1 MRSNK
6 TGSKAQRR
14 VAPMTAATSADART
28 DQRVGVKAM
37 MRRFAGI
44 AFRKLAALTHRAY
57 RIARVRW
64 RRQWREHLPVVVV
77 LVAGAALSTGGY
89 FASQIYLD
97 RADEHEFLREAEHHV
112 NVVRNAVNQHLDA
125 VQTTAQL
132 FSTGEFEADRW
143 SFYEFT
149 AGVVLDVPGLQPFPG
164 IRSFAGMQSL
174 QWVPYVPHEKRTAFE
189 EKAQQDGLFGFSIS
203 EHVPGTGLVKAAD
216 RPAYLPVYY
225 AEPTERSEALLGFDM
240 ATIPAVLE
248 ALERA
253 RDTASLT
260 VTEEI
265 PFMIGSDIRRSVMVI
280 QPVYRGRSVPA
291 SVDGR
296 RTAIKGF
303 VVGMMSVSGIVDSTV
318 GLYTTPAWLDMYLY
332 DESARADGGLLHY
345 RPSQLRRTQSWP
357 LTLREV
363 KRGRNKIDEHKVGD
377 HRWSIVVAPVPGR
390 VNFESSGTPYGIAAF
405 GAVLTLILANYFV
418 TQRQRRRLIEEKVA
432 ERTSELSAANKTL
445 AKEVQERK
453 RVARAL
459 QSAKEEAEIANHA
472 KSGFLAMISHELR
485 TPLNAII
492 GFSEILNEEMFGP
505 LGHKKYSGYV
515 RDIKSSGQHL
525 LGLINNILDLTKVE
539 ANEFSLR
546 RQTINLAESID
557 EVLRLFDGQ
566 ARAAAQLIELDL
578 EEPLPGLHADPGAIR
593 QILINL
599 VSNALKFTPDGG
611 LIVVAAKLDGSGRMT
626 VSVSD
631 NGIGIAKEHIDG
643 VFQPF
648 SQVDSSLARKY
659 EGTGLGLPL
668 TKSLVQLHGGTI
680 HIESVPRHGT
690 TVYVTFEKDMVV
702 KQGDDEQRPRTAKL
716 DHRMDL
722 H

>member
-1 MRSNK
+1 M
-6 TGSKAQRR
+6 TG
-14 VAPMTAATSADART
+14 ATSADTRT
-28 DQRVGVKAM
+28 DRSFGPKELA
-37 MRRFAGI
+37 RRYAAI
-44 AFRKLAALTHRAY
+44 ALRKLMAFSHRTY
-57 RIARVRW
+57 RILRVRW
-64 RRQWREHLPVVVV
+64 RRQWREHLPVIVV
-77 LVAGAALSTGGY
+77 LVAGAAISAGGY
-89 FASQIYLD
+89 VTSRYYLE
-97 RADEHEFLREAEHHV
+97 RADQHEFDREAEHHV
-112 NVVRNAVNQHLDA
+112 KVVQNAVNQHLEA
-125 VQTTAQL
+125 VQATAQL
-132 FSTGEFEADRW
+132 FSTGEFEVDRW
-143 SFYEFT
+143 SFFDFT
-149 AGVVLDVPGLQPFPG
+149 DGRVPDTPGLQPFPG
-164 IRSFAGMQSL
+164 IRSFPGMQSL
-174 QWVPYVPHEKRTAFE
+174 QWIPYVPNERRAAFE
-189 EKAQQDGLFGFSIS
+189 EKAQIDGLFGFSIS
-203 EHVPGTGLVKAAD
+203 ERDPGTGLVKAAE

-225 AEPTERSEALLGFDM
+225 AEPTDENEALLGFDM
-240 ATIPAVLE
+240 ATIPAVRE

-260 VTEEI
+260 VAQEI
-265 PFMIGSDIRRSVMVI
+265 PFTIGTEVRRSVMVI
-280 QPVYRGRSVPA
+280 EPVYRGRSVPA
-291 SVDGR
+291 LTDGR
-296 RTAIKGF
+296 RAALKGF
-303 VVGMMSVSGIVDSTV
+303 VVGMIDAAKIIDSTV
-318 GLYTTPAWLDMYLY
+318 SLYTTPAWLDMYLY
-332 DESARADGGLLHY
+332 DDSARADSGLLHY

-357 LTLREV
+357 LTLSEV
-363 KRGRNKIDEHKVGD
+363 KRGRHKTVDHVVGD

-390 VNFESSGTPYGIAAF
+390 FNFATSGTPYGVAAF

-418 TQRQRRRLIEEKVA
+418 TQRNRRRLIEERVA
-432 ERTSELSAANKTL
+432 ERTSELSAANRSL
-445 AKEVQERK
+445 ANEVQERK

-539 ANEFSLR
+539 ANEFNLR
-546 RQTINLAESID
+546 RQTMNLAEAID
-557 EVLRLFDGQ
+557 EVLRLFEGQ
-566 ARAAAQLIELDL
+566 AQAAAQLIELDFD
-578 EEPLPGLHADPGAIR
+578 EPLPYLHADPGAIR

-611 LIVVAAKLDGSGRMT
+611 LIVVSAKLDDGGRMT
-626 VSVSD
+626 LSVSD
-631 NGIGIAKEHIDG
+631 NGIGIPKEHIDG

-648 SQVDSSLARKY
+648 SQVDSSLARRY

-668 TKSLVQLHGGTI
+668 TKSLVQLHGGSI

-690 TVYVTFEKDMVV
+690 TVYVTFEKDMVLR
-702 KQGDDEQRPRTAKL
+702 QGDDEKRQRRAKL